1 MIQFQRRSKTMAQ
14 KPHSQKP
21 QHSHQ
26 KPQTQ
31 KPAPPAAEPDGNVD
45 EKQPDAAVDQ
55 ANGSTQEAPNPNPA
69 AAQEQ
74 DPED

>member
-1 MIQFQRRSKTMAQ
+1 MAQ
-14 KPHSQKP
+14 KKHSQPP

-26 KPQTQ
+26 KPHLQ

-45 EKQPDAAVDQ
+45 IKQPDPGPAAVDQ
-55 ANGSTQEAPNPNPA
+55 ADGSTQERSAHETPNPA
-69 AAQEQ
+69 GTEQ